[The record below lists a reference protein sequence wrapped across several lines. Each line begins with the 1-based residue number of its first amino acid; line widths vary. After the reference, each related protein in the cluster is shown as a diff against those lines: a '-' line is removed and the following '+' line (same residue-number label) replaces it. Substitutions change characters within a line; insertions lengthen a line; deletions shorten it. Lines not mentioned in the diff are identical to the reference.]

1 MRRIQFPKTYSTGEK
16 DWVTHRLQNRQPAP
30 TDRSER
36 QGLRTCRLK
45 PLPKG
50 INIWSPSNDQH
61 CNFSGFH
68 QTLSSAPNV
77 KHIYLPHQFES
88 MHRSLNPMVPN
99 LPRIVSEPKRKC
111 PKAQTR
117 QQNTSYI
124 TAADWMPH
132 KFWWVRTFSNSVS
145 YVVYVVQFILVMQ
158 WQLSMV
164 SSDHLLLDTDLR
176 ISSNILNCNIC
187 NPDNPRYVFMSDSQ
201 RYVPLIINYV

>member
-1 MRRIQFPKTYSTGEK
+1 MICSLTFVIMFLPKKRQRTALGKDDIYENIASKMMRRLQFPKTYSTGEK
-16 DWVTHRLQNRQPAP
+16 DWVRHRLQNRQPAP

-50 INIWSPSNDQH
+50 INIWSPSNYQH

-88 MHRSLNPMVPN
+88 MHRSHNPMLPN

-132 KFWWVRTFSNSVS
+132 RF
-145 YVVYVVQFILVMQ
+145 
-158 WQLSMV
+158 
-164 SSDHLLLDTDLR
+164 
-176 ISSNILNCNIC
+176 
-187 NPDNPRYVFMSDSQ
+187 
-201 RYVPLIINYV
+201 